1 MMRDEKAFVASLVE
15 TFHII
20 GQSRSK
26 AMFGGYGIYIEEC
39 MVGLVADA
47 VLYLKVDKALSKQ
60 YADRGLPHFTFMKND
75 KPVEMSYCQ
84 APEELFDD
92 VELMLKWAEKSFIVA
107 KHAKKART
115 K

>member
-1 MMRDEKAFVASLVE
+1 MNDEKTFVASLVD
-15 TFHII
+15 TFQII
-20 GQSRSK
+20 GPSRAK
-26 AMFGGYGIYIEEC
+26 AMFGGYGIYIDEC

-60 YADRGLPHFTFMKND
+60 YADKGLPHFTFVKND

-92 VELMLKWAEKSFIVA
+92 LALMLEWLEKSFIVA
-107 KHAKKART
+107 KQAKKARI